1 MLFCFKQKVSNIK
14 ICTSLSYIKLWMR
27 EKQQLV
33 REGSVLILTF
43 TFVLKPHYL
52 LFFPRRLSEHTI
64 SLKLL
69 RSSHYLI
76 CAGKI
81 KQEDCLKKKKISW
94 MERKVCVTKR
104 WTLSA
109 RIWLKHWKMDF
120 MESVFKRTKEK
131 QTEKLSLMLW
141 CHSVQLCPF
150 RTNWGFFLQSLS
162 VKRI

>member
-76 CAGKI
+76 CTGKI
-81 KQEDCLKKKKISW
+81 KHEDCFKKKRFLEWKGRFASPNAGPCLQGFDSST
-94 MERKVCVTKR
+94 EK
-104 WTLSA
+104 WTL
-109 RIWLKHWKMDF
+109 WK
-120 MESVFKRTKEK
+120 VFSKERRK
-131 QTEKLSLMLW
+131 NKQKSFHSCCEVILSSFVHLGQTE
-141 CHSVQLCPF
+141 V
-150 RTNWGFFLQSLS
+150 FF
-162 VKRI
+162 